1 MRQEAICSNAN
12 SSKCFPRT
20 SYLVYGLERLL
31 HKAGGNSASAS
42 PWSEYKNDGKMV
54 GKTDSII
61 KHSARCAWRISQ
73 GIIANCICVNCRFCH
88 FVGLQKPTK
97 TTIPTKLTSVMCSLV
112 VQRLSSPHVQISRIF
127 REQYSS
133 EFSIHTMILLC
144 DYYDITMLFKALHN
158 TSKQNPLTAGA
169 YCSPAE

>member
-1 MRQEAICSNAN
+1 MGRRRGGQYAPTPILPNASHGLHEA
-12 SSKCFPRT
+12 R
-20 SYLVYGLERLL
+20 
-31 HKAGGNSASAS
+31 GNSASAS
-42 PWSEYKNDGKMV
+42 PWSESTNDGKMV

-73 GIIANCICVNCRFCH
+73 GIIANCICVNCHFCH

-133 EFSIHTMILLC
+133 NPLSILCDYYVITMILLC
-144 DYYDITMLFKALHN
+144 Y
-158 TSKQNPLTAGA
+158 SKHFIIPP
-169 YCSPAE
+169 SRI

>member
-1 MRQEAICSNAN
+1 MHIRKQSEHFLKKDRFLIYWI
-12 SSKCFPRT
+12 SSSINDWWFSPTKSWFGWWLSDDAHDYSQTAAACFFLT

-31 HKAGGNSASAS
+31 HQARHREAIGS
-42 PWSEYKNDGKMV
+42 PWSECKDDGKMV
-54 GKTDSII
+54 SETDSII

-127 REQYSS
+127 REQ
-133 EFSIHTMILLC
+133 
-144 DYYDITMLFKALHN
+144 
-158 TSKQNPLTAGA
+158 
-169 YCSPAE
+169 